1 MSVKTKNKRFFIRIN
16 NEKEYKELV
25 IFCISEGI
33 LLGTAIKNKIP
44 IDTCW
49 FIFYQNSHFRK
60 GWQIMYSSKE
70 KVSNKDTNE
79 ILELV
84 L

>member
-44 IDTCW
+44 INARW
-49 FIFYQNSHFRK
+49 FIFYQNSHFRE
-60 GWQIMYSSKE
+60 GWRISYSSKE
-70 KVSNKDTNE
+70 KVSDKYIDE